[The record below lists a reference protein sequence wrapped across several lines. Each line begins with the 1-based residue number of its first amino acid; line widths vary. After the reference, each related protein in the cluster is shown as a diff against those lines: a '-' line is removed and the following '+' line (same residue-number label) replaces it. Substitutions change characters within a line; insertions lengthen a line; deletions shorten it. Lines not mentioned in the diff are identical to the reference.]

1 MRKKA
6 GWLTAL
12 VVAMM
17 LALPGWAEQKN
28 AVSKGNIWI
37 DGTASFQSFS
47 GDFDY
52 SLFTLSANG
61 LYFVIDHLGVG
72 GGAFIYSFEA
82 DEHDFNDFTTVG
94 LAGKV
99 IYAFDNFADKNIYPF
114 AGGSIGFGF
123 ISDGDSDSGFLLEL
137 GGGMNYLLRNNLGVK
152 AELVFR
158 TGSYGDIDYSGFALN
173 VGLIG
178 VL

>member
-12 VVAMM
+12 VVMMM

-28 AVSKGNIWI
+28 AISKGSIWI
-37 DGTASFQSFS
+37 DGTASYQSFS
-47 GDFDY
+47 GDYDY
-52 SLFTLSANG
+52 SLFTLSGSG

-72 GGAFIYSFEA
+72 GALSYSSESNGADSTRV
-82 DEHDFNDFTTVG
+82 D

-114 AGGSIGFGF
+114 AGGSIGFGS
-123 ISDGDSDSGFLLEL
+123 ISNGDSESGFLLEL
-137 GGGMNYLLRNNLGVK
+137 GGGMNYLLRNNLGII

-158 TGSYGDIDYSGFALN
+158 SGSFGDTDYNGFALK
-173 VGLIG
+173 VGFIG